1 MSGFFENFNNLDR
14 RWVYLLAW
22 IFVLFPL
29 VFPLGLPVPINKESQ
44 QWYAAIND
52 IPDGATVVF
61 APMYGTSGMPELFPM
76 TLATMHQ
83 LWSKNIKI
91 IVVSFWAEGPLVFDQ
106 LLRQIDP
113 SGAPYNKVYGV
124 DWIDLG
130 YIPGSEPAMRAF
142 GENMKNTVA
151 RDYLQNKAL
160 SEFPIMDSI
169 TSAADIDLII
179 SIETGTPGLTEWLR
193 QWQEPFRT
201 AIIVGCIG
209 VSAPGMAPFLQSGQ
223 LSALLP
229 GLTSSAEYELLINRK
244 GLAIAGVDAV
254 SMSHI
259 LVVALVVLGNIGYF
273 VTRGKKS

>member
-1 MSGFFENFNNLDR
+1 MSFFEKFQDLDR
-14 RWVYLLAW
+14 RWIYLLAW

-29 VFPLGLPVPINKESQ
+29 IFPLGLPVPINKESQ
-44 QWYAAIND
+44 QWYKAISD
-52 IPDGATVVF
+52 IPDGSVIVF

-83 LWSKNIKI
+83 LWSKNVKI
-91 IVVSFWAEGPLVFDQ
+91 IVVSFWAEGPLVFTQ
-106 LLRQIDP
+106 LLNQMNP
-113 SGAPYNKVYGV
+113 TSYGKVYGV
-124 DWIDLG
+124 DWINLG

-142 GENMKNTVA
+142 GEDMAKAVAKDYVEGKN
-151 RDYLQNKAL
+151 LK
-160 SEFPIMDSI
+160 EFPIMKTI
-169 TSAADIDLII
+169 NSAKDVNLII

-193 QWQEPFRT
+193 QWQEPYRT
-201 AIIVGCIG
+201 PIVVGCIG

-259 LVVALVVLGNIGYF
+259 LVVAMVVLGNIGYF
-273 VTRGKKS
+273 VSRRKKS

>member
-1 MSGFFENFNNLDR
+1 MSIFDKFENLDR
-14 RWVYLLAW
+14 RWVYLLSW

-29 VFPLGLPVPINKESQ
+29 IYPLGLPVPINKESQ
-44 QWYAAIND
+44 QWFKAISD
-52 IPDGATVVF
+52 IPDGSTVVF

-83 LWSKNIKI
+83 LWSRDIKV
-91 IVVSFWAEGPLVFDQ
+91 IVVSFWAEGPLVFTQ
-106 LLRQIDP
+106 LLAQMDP
-113 SGAPYNKVYGV
+113 TSYGKVYGE
-124 DWIDLG
+124 DWINLG

-142 GENMKNTVA
+142 GDDMAKAVAKDYIQGKN
-151 RDYLQNKAL
+151 L
-160 SEFPIMDSI
+160 SEFPIMQ
-169 TSAADIDLII
+169 TVNSANDIDLII

-193 QWQEPFRT
+193 QWNEPYKT
-201 AIIVGCIG
+201 PIVVGCIG

-229 GLTSSAEYELLINRK
+229 GLTSSAEYELLLNRK

-259 LVVALVVLGNIGYF
+259 LVVALVVLGNIAYF
-273 VTRGKKS
+273 VNRGKKN

>member
-1 MSGFFENFNNLDR
+1 MSFFEKFQDLDR

-29 VFPLGLPVPINKESQ
+29 IFPLGLPVPINKESQ
-44 QWYAAIND
+44 QWYKAISD
-52 IPDGATVVF
+52 IPDGSVVVF
-61 APMYGTSGMPELFPM
+61 SPMYGTSGMPELFPM

-83 LWSKNIKI
+83 LWSKNVKI
-91 IVVSFWAEGPLVFDQ
+91 IVVSFWAEGPLVFTQ
-106 LLRQIDP
+106 LLKQMDP
-113 SGAPYNKVYGV
+113 TSYGKVYGV
-124 DWIDLG
+124 DWISLG

-142 GENMKNTVA
+142 GEDMAKAVAKDYVEGKN
-151 RDYLQNKAL
+151 L
-160 SEFPIMDSI
+160 SEFPMMKTIN
-169 TSAADIDLII
+169 SAADIDLVI

-193 QWQEPFRT
+193 QWQEPYRT
-201 AIIVGCIG
+201 PIVVGCIG

-259 LVVALVVLGNIGYF
+259 LVVAMVVLGNIGYF
-273 VTRGKKS
+273 VSRRKKS

>member
-1 MSGFFENFNNLDR
+1 VSFFDKFENLDR
-14 RWVYLLAW
+14 RWVYLLSW
-22 IFVLFPL
+22 LFVLFPL
-29 VFPLGLPVPINKESQ
+29 MFPLGLPVPINKESQ
-44 QWYAAIND
+44 QWYKAIND
-52 IPDGATVVF
+52 IPDGSTVVF

-83 LWSKNIKI
+83 LWSKDVKI
-91 IVVSFWAEGPLVFDQ
+91 IVVSFWAEGPLVFTQ
-106 LLRQIDP
+106 LLNQMNP
-113 SGAPYNKVYGV
+113 TTYGKVYGV
-124 DWIDLG
+124 DWINLG

-142 GENMKNTVA
+142 GDDMAKAVAKDYIEGKN
-151 RDYLQNKAL
+151 L
-160 SEFPIMDSI
+160 SEFPIMQSVNN
-169 TSAADIDLII
+169 AEDIDLII

-193 QWQEPFRT
+193 QWQEPYRVP
-201 AIIVGCIG
+201 IVVGCIG

-259 LVVALVVLGNIGYF
+259 LIVILVVLGNIGYF
-273 VTRGKKS
+273 VNRGKKS

>member
-1 MSGFFENFNNLDR
+1 MSFFDKFENLDR
-14 RWVYLLAW
+14 RWVYLLSW
-22 IFVLFPL
+22 IFVLLPL
-29 VFPLGLPVPINKESQ
+29 MFPLGLPVPINKESQ
-44 QWYAAIND
+44 QWYKAISD
-52 IPDGATVVF
+52 IPDGSVVVF

-76 TLATMHQ
+76 TLGTMHQ
-83 LWSKNIKI
+83 LWSKNVKI
-91 IVVSFWAEGPLVFDQ
+91 IVVSFWAEGPLVFTQ
-106 LLRQIDP
+106 LLNQMDP
-113 SGAPYNKVYGV
+113 TTYGKTYGV
-124 DWIDLG
+124 DWINLG

-142 GENMKNTVA
+142 GDDMRKAVAKDYIQGKN
-151 RDYLQNKAL
+151 L
-160 SEFPIMDSI
+160 SEFPIMQNVN
-169 TSAADIDLII
+169 SAADVDLII

-193 QWQEPFRT
+193 QWNEPYKT
-201 AIIVGCIG
+201 PIVVGCIG

-273 VTRGKKS
+273 VNRGKKS

>member
-1 MSGFFENFNNLDR
+1 MSFFEKFENIDR
-14 RWVYLLAW
+14 RWVYLLSW
-22 IFVLFPL
+22 LFVLFPL
-29 VFPLGLPVPINKESQ
+29 IFPLGLPVPINKESQ
-44 QWYAAIND
+44 AWFKAIND
-52 IPDGATVVF
+52 IPAGSTVVF

-83 LWSKNIKI
+83 LWSKDVKV

-106 LLRQIDP
+106 LLRQMDP
-113 SGAPYNKVYGV
+113 AATYNKVYGV

-142 GENMKNTVA
+142 GEDMKRAVA
-151 RDYLQNKAL
+151 KDYLQGKTL
-160 SEFPIMDSI
+160 DQFPIMQSVN
-169 TSAADIDLII
+169 SANDIDLII

-193 QWQEPFRT
+193 QWQEPFKVP
-201 AIIVGCIG
+201 IVVGCIG

-259 LVVALVVLGNIGYF
+259 LVVSLVVLGNIGYF
-273 VTRGKKS
+273 VNRGKKK

>member
-1 MSGFFENFNNLDR
+1 MSFFDKFENLDR
-14 RWVYLLAW
+14 RWVYLLSW
-22 IFVLFPL
+22 LFVLFPL
-29 VFPLGLPVPINKESQ
+29 MFPLGLPVPINKESQ
-44 QWYAAIND
+44 QWYKAISD
-52 IPDGATVVF
+52 IPDGSTVVF

-83 LWSKNIKI
+83 LWSKDVKI
-91 IVVSFWAEGPLVFDQ
+91 IVVSFWAEGPLVFTQ
-106 LLRQIDP
+106 LLNQMNP
-113 SGAPYNKVYGV
+113 TTYGKTYGV
-124 DWIDLG
+124 DWINLG

-142 GENMKNTVA
+142 GDDMAKAVAKDYIEGKN
-151 RDYLQNKAL
+151 L
-160 SEFPIMDSI
+160 SEFPIMQNVNN
-169 TSAADIDLII
+169 AEDIDLII

-193 QWQEPFRT
+193 QWQEPYRVP
-201 AIIVGCIG
+201 IVVGCIG

-259 LVVALVVLGNIGYF
+259 LIVILVVLGNIGYF
-273 VTRGKKS
+273 VNRGKKS